1 MSEKQKATKIGWRW
15 RLAGGAALFIV
26 ALLMAAAA
34 WPEKFLLVEQKPVKA
49 DAIVVLGGGI
59 KTRVPRALELFQEG
73 FAPVIIVSGKDDGD
87 RMRRWLISSN
97 VPADA
102 VHAELKSEH
111 TWENAKFSVA
121 LLRDLGAKR
130 VILVTSWFHSR
141 RALACF
147 RKAAPDMEF
156 ISLPTVADRPEA
168 HALTKSEWAT
178 VFYEYVKLPG
188 YWVRYGVNSF

>member
-1 MSEKQKATKIGWRW
+1 M
-15 RLAGGAALFIV
+15 LVFV
-26 ALLMAAAA
+26 ALLVVAVA

-73 FAPVIIVSGKDDGD
+73 FAPVIIVSGKDDGE

-97 VPADA
+97 VPAEA
-102 VHAELKSEH
+102 VQAELKSEH
-111 TWENAKFSVA
+111 TWENATFSVA
-121 LLRDLGAKR
+121 LLRGLDAKR

-168 HALTKSEWAT
+168 HALTKGEWVM

-188 YWVRYGVNSF
+188 YWIRYGVNSF